1 MATIIVGVFPGRDQA
16 ERAVSELR
24 DRGFSSD
31 AIGIAIPRQETR
43 AAAGGPPS
51 IPSALEWVPNQQS
64 LTAADVGPI
73 TIGGSLSACA
83 VRAPGESGSLRVAD
97 LMACLGIEPQH
108 ASWYDQQVRR
118 GYSLVTVRT
127 DTRAAEAQSILE
139 QAGSIEV
146 PGTERTP
153 SAIEAP
159 PRASS
164 AAEQPVIWSALES
177 VEPGWTILGSDGRQI
192 GKVDEVGPNYLLM
205 KKGFLFPRELYIPFS
220 AVKRVQ
226 PGVISLAVTSE
237 QIDQEHWERP
247 PAAAAA
253 GTAPAIDLGRARQ
266 GLDVYTSDGQR
277 IGVVQEAATNC
288 AHVLCC
294 SHLFVPPERVSEL
307 TDDRLVLTVSRA
319 DLDKYDWT
327 TCHPTH
333 QAEYAPGGPGTVGIP
348 PREHEGGVALPIE
361 ASENPRTE

>member
-177 VEPGWTILGSDGRQI
+177 VEPGWAILGSDGRQI

-220 AVKRVQ
+220 AVERVL

-247 PAAAAA
+247 PAATA
-253 GTAPAIDLGRARQ
+253 GAVPAIDLGRARQ

-333 QAEYAPGGPGTVGIP
+333 QAEYAPGGPGAVGIP
-348 PREHEGGVALPIE
+348 PQEHEGGVALPIE
-361 ASENPRTE
+361 APEKPRTE